1 MKRISLPSL
10 SYLVLILFSIIQ
22 LTSSFISIPSLSS
35 LSSLSLSSSSSLQ
48 EIGNKLILPS
58 TIEEMMQSCAKSIKA
73 AKLDNIKLSL
83 LDIPIPVTGGTELD
97 DWPGGIAQ
105 KQNTLRP
112 MLQSMMKTLE
122 FSDIEI
128 NQRNYVG
135 EFGVDDSVGI
145 WEDKNISIVC
155 FPTPDSIPLLIK
167 LTKLN
172 DNALVIVNNQ
182 FFLDPLSK
190 EESKSFLKSCT
201 EIYKLEQLNMKGEN
215 ALPVRGIL
223 FRSYP
228 NYYIAARRISNGD
241 YIILQYYNEKPDRKI
256 LEKLFYEDS
265 KVRDGSLSFADKLKR
280 FIPNFG
286 N

>member
-145 WEDKNISIVC
+145 WEDKNISC
-155 FPTPDSIPLLIK
+155 LLY
-167 LTKLN
+167 TS
-172 DNALVIVNNQ
+172 D
-182 FFLDPLSK
+182 
-190 EESKSFLKSCT
+190 
-201 EIYKLEQLNMKGEN
+201 
-215 ALPVRGIL
+215 
-223 FRSYP
+223 
-228 NYYIAARRISNGD
+228 AAD
-241 YIILQYYNEKPDRKI
+241 E
-256 LEKLFYEDS
+256 
-265 KVRDGSLSFADKLKR
+265 
-280 FIPNFG
+280 
-286 N
+286 